1 MTFLSKLLWACIVL
15 HVALGN
21 TSLPDVNAQ
30 TSGNPTRAQLQ
41 REVGLERS
49 RINQRRE
56 RRTSLQN
63 ALGRSE
69 RQAGVVNLRMRQIHS
84 QLASKR
90 RELAELQQRLSAEA
104 DALAGFRT
112 RLSAH
117 LRTSYMSGRRDY
129 LKLLLNQEDPFKIAR
144 AVAYHGYVSRA
155 RSAQISENTLRIRA
169 LTKLE
174 NEMSAEARTLTVLLE
189 RATAAQEELAA
200 ERDRRKRLLEQL
212 DAEISTAAERL
223 ADLRES
229 ERSLRRAVAQVKQ
242 EKLVAGPEANI
253 ELPPFPDMRGKL
265 SWPTLG
271 RIPRAL
277 SHRDNLDDLHWQ
289 GVLITAP
296 YGQPVHTVAPG
307 RIAFSDWIRGFGFV
321 VIIEHGDGFM
331 SLYGHAREVLHEAGT
346 WVQKDEVIAAVGDT
360 GGRRKSGLYFEIR
373 KTGKPLNPHRWCAGT
388 PAQRPS
394 TLARR

>member
-1 MTFLSKLLWACIVL
+1 MTFLSKLLWACIAL
-15 HVALGN
+15 QVALGN

-30 TSGNPTRAQLQ
+30 ASSNPARAQLQ
-41 REVGLERS
+41 REIGLERS
-49 RINQRRE
+49 RINLRRE

-63 ALGRSE
+63 VLGRSE
-69 RQAGVVNLRMRQIHS
+69 RQAGVVILRMRQIHS

-90 RELAELQQRLSAEA
+90 RKLADLQQRRSAET
-104 DALAGFRT
+104 DALVGLRT

-117 LRTSYMSGRRDY
+117 LRTSYMSGNRDY

-155 RSAQISENTLRIRA
+155 RSAQISENTVRIRA

-174 NEMSAEARTLTVLLE
+174 DEMSAEARTLAVLLE

-200 ERDRRKRLLEQL
+200 ERNRRKRLLEPL
-212 DAEISTAAERL
+212 DAEIATAAERL
-223 ADLRES
+223 ADLRKS
-229 ERSLRRAVAQVKQ
+229 ERSLGHAVAQVKQ
-242 EKLVAGPEANI
+242 EKLVPGPETII

-265 SWPTLG
+265 LWPTRG
-271 RIPRAL
+271 QIPRAF
-277 SHRDNLDDLHWQ
+277 SNRGNPDDLHWQ

-296 YGQPVHTVAPG
+296 YGQPVHAVAPG
-307 RIAFSDWIRGFGFV
+307 RIAFADWIRGFGFV
-321 VIIEHGDGFM
+321 VIIEHGEDFM
-331 SLYGHAREVLHEAGT
+331 SLYGHAREVLHEAGA

-373 KTGKPLNPHRWCAGT
+373 KSGKPLNPHGWCAGT
-388 PAQRPS
+388 PAQPPS